1 MLICV
6 FWDYNP
12 KLVLSECL
20 IYMEILAMNAHKS
33 PSEFK
38 RWLVVMTATT
48 LFFYSFIQMN
58 MLNPI
63 GVDLMRIF
71 NINARQFGTLSSMYF
86 YGNFILLF
94 PAGLLLDRF
103 SVRRILLFALVL
115 ATAGMFVFAFSP
127 NYTIAAISRFAYG
140 LAGAFA
146 FLSAIRLAS
155 RWFPPK
161 KLALVSGCIVTF
173 AMLGGMVAQAPME
186 LLSEAFGWRSALIIF
201 GILGVVLIFLVFVIV
216 SDYPSDYQIVGGEK
230 DIAKLGF
237 WRSVRMVIFNRYN
250 WIGGLYTTLMNLP
263 IFLLGTLWG
272 SMYLTQADMLSKVR
286 AADVDSMIFFGTLVG
301 SPLVG
306 WISDKIKLRV
316 APMLVGAIV
325 SLGLIFI
332 IMYSMHLSF
341 AILMILFFLLGLITA
356 TQVISYPTIA
366 ELNSPLVT
374 GSAISII
381 SLLLMA
387 SAFVLQPLFG
397 WFMDMHWNHLMVRGI
412 KIYALR
418 DFRTAL
424 WILPIGFVISI
435 VLSLLIKETRCTLQ
449 YKD

>member
-1 MLICV
+1 MSIISKHQ
-6 FWDYNP
+6 N
-12 KLVLSECL
+12 
-20 IYMEILAMNAHKS
+20 

-38 RWLVVMTATT
+38 RWLVVMTATV
-48 LFFYSFIQMN
+48 LFFYTFIQMN

-63 GVDLMRIF
+63 GMELMRVF
-71 NINARQFGTLSSMYF
+71 DINARQFGTLSSMYF

-103 SVRRILLFALVL
+103 SVKKILLCALIL
-115 ATAGMFVFAFSP
+115 ATAGMFVFAFS
-127 NYTIAAISRFAYG
+127 NSYAIAAISRFAYG
-140 LAGAFA
+140 IAGSFG

-173 AMLGGMVAQAPME
+173 AMLGGVVAQAPME
-186 LLSEAFGWRSALIIF
+186 LLTEAIGWRQALIVIGVL
-201 GILGVVLIFLVFVIV
+201 GIVLICLVFIIV
-216 SDYPSDYQIVGGEK
+216 RDYPGDYKVVGTEVK

-237 WRSVRMVIFNRYN
+237 WRSIRMVVFNRYN

-263 IFLLGTLWG
+263 IFTLGTLWG
-272 SMYLTQADMLSKVR
+272 SMYLTQVNMLSTTH
-286 AADVDSMIFFGTLVG
+286 AAEVDSMIFLGTLVG

-316 APMLVGAIV
+316 APMFVGAV
-325 SLGLIFI
+325 LSLAIIFV
-332 IMYSMHLSF
+332 IMYSLHLSF
-341 AILMILFFLLGLITA
+341 GILMVLFFLLGLITA
-356 TQVISYPTIA
+356 TQVIGYPVVA

-374 GSAISII
+374 GSAISIV

-387 SAFVLQPLFG
+387 SGFICQPLFG
-397 WFMDMHWNHLMVRGI
+397 WFMDLHWNHLMVYGMR
-412 KIYALR
+412 IYSLH
-418 DFRTAL
+418 DFRNAL
-424 WILPIGFVISI
+424 WMIPIGFIASI
-435 VLSLLIKETRCTLQ
+435 VLSLLIKETHGKLA

>member
-1 MLICV
+1 MSIAS
-6 FWDYNP
+6 
-12 KLVLSECL
+12 KRQG
-20 IYMEILAMNAHKS
+20 

-38 RWLVVMTATT
+38 RWLVVMTATA
-48 LFFYSFIQMN
+48 LFFYTFIQMN

-63 GVDLMRIF
+63 GIELMRVF
-71 NINARQFGTLSSMYF
+71 NIDARQFGTLSSMYF
-86 YGNFILLF
+86 YGNFLLLF

-103 SVRRILLFALVL
+103 SVRKILLFALIL
-115 ATAGMFVFAFSP
+115 ATAGMFVFAFSTS
-127 NYTIAAISRFAYG
+127 YIVAAISRLVYG
-140 LAGAFA
+140 IAGSFG

-173 AMLGGMVAQAPME
+173 AMLGGVVAQAPMD
-186 LLSEAFGWRSALIIF
+186 LLSEAFGWRQALVIF
-201 GILGVVLIFLVFVIV
+201 GILGIVLICLVFIIV
-216 SDYPSDYQIVGGEK
+216 SDYPSDYKIAGTEVT

-237 WRSVRMVIFNRYN
+237 WRSIRMVVFNRYN

-263 IFLLGTLWG
+263 IFTLGTLWG
-272 SMYLTQADMLSKVR
+272 SMYLTQVNVLSRVH
-286 AADVDSMIFFGTLVG
+286 AAEVDSMIFLGTLVG

-316 APMLVGAIV
+316 APMFVGAVLALAI
-325 SLGLIFI
+325 IFV
-332 IMYSMHLSF
+332 IMYTLHLSF
-341 AILMILFFLLGLITA
+341 GILMVLFFLLGLITA

-374 GSAISII
+374 GSAISIV

-387 SAFVLQPLFG
+387 SGFVCQPLFG
-397 WFMDMHWNHLMVRGI
+397 WFMDLHWNRLMVHGI
-412 KIYALR
+412 RIYSLH

-424 WILPIGFVISI
+424 WMIPIGFMVSI
-435 VLSLLIKETRCTLQ
+435 VLSLLVKETHCKLA